1 MSCLFISGL
10 SYINFEGVVACEDAN
25 GDFYGV
31 GVYNNIF
38 NPEVS
43 PLFSPF
49 EDVESFTAIFQVQ
62 STAHMNILF
71 HCLSC
76 LPE

>member
-1 MSCLFISGL
+1 MFNYLWYL
-10 SYINFEGVVACEDAN
+10 TSYIKFEGVVACEDAN

-31 GVYNNIF
+31 GVYNSIF

-62 STAHMNILF
+62 STVNI
-71 HCLSC
+71 HISPDAMC
-76 LPE
+76 